1 MKQQHQPAKKDLE
14 EVRQKLQTAEN
25 GLQKE
30 DTKLQD
36 VEERPRAKV
45 ETNST
50 KIDQLDKSLTAKIN
64 ANAAKIDVN
73 GEIVNRLRS
82 LAVDNQAEIKKM
94 VTRDEFNKHFD
105 EVVSGIDGLA

>member
-36 VEERPRAKV
+36 VER
-45 ETNST
+45 ETESKGRN
-50 KIDQLDKSLTAKIN
+50 
-64 ANAAKIDVN
+64 
-73 GEIVNRLRS
+73 
-82 LAVDNQAEIKKM
+82 
-94 VTRDEFNKHFD
+94 
-105 EVVSGIDGLA
+105 